1 MEVSLNSDIDI
12 RRVQSKK
19 DLLSFIK
26 LQWKINQNDPNW
38 VAPLLMDRLKVL
50 NKKTNPFFKDN
61 PADFFL
67 AYRNG
72 EVVGRIGAIIN
83 HQHNKFHEDK
93 TGFFGFLE
101 AQNDKEIFSS
111 LLNTAEDWLRE
122 KNCDLMMGPM
132 NPSTNDEVGFLID
145 GYDTPPFFMMTHN
158 PPYYN
163 DFMQDLG
170 FEKAKDLYAYFI
182 HKDNLNMERVNK
194 LSESMKKRFSV
205 SIRSLNMKN
214 FESELETV
222 REIYNDAWSTNWG
235 FVPMTPEEFDFIA
248 NDFKKIID
256 PELVIIAEYKG
267 KPIGFS
273 LALPNYNEIFI
284 KIPNGKLFPFGIFT
298 FLLNKNKIKS
308 IRAITLGVTKDYQT
322 SGIGGMLILETIR
335 RGLSAGYIS
344 AEMSWVLEDND
355 LMNKGASLVGGKIYK
370 TNRVYQKAI

>member
-256 PELVIIAEYKG
+256 PELVMIAEYKG

-284 KIPNGKLFPFGIFT
+284 NIPNGKLFPFGIFT

-370 TNRVYQKAI
+370 TYRVYQKAI

>member
-370 TNRVYQKAI
+370 TYRVYQKAI

>member
-26 LQWKINQNDPNW
+26 LQWKINENDPNW

-50 NKKTNPFFKDN
+50 NKKSNPFFKDN

-72 EVVGRIGAIIN
+72 EVVGRIAAIIN

-101 AQNDKEIFSS
+101 AQNDKEIFNS

-170 FEKAKDLYAYFI
+170 FEKAKDLFAYFI
-182 HKDNLNMERVNK
+182 HKDNLNMERVNQ

-205 SIRSLNMKN
+205 SIRNLNMKN
-214 FESELETV
+214 FESELKTV
-222 REIYNDAWSTNWG
+222 REIYNDAWSKNWG

-256 PELVIIAEYKG
+256 PELVMIAEYKG
-267 KPIGFS
+267 RPIGFS
-273 LALPNYNEIFI
+273 LALPNYNEIFK
-284 KIPNGKLFPFGIFT
+284 KIPSGKLFPFGIFT
-298 FLLNKNKIKS
+298 FLLNKNKIRS

-335 RGLSAGYIS
+335 RGLSAGYVS

-370 TNRVYQKAI
+370 TYRVYQKAI